1 MEHNLPAYYWQ
12 WSSPAAST
20 AGCEDSR
27 LANTDLTPISKLS
40 KCKQTTGCFALQGGL
55 PISFLWKAF
64 TDFYNLVCAHRGTN
78 LPCNVLLIHKD
89 GFGCTG
95 ATLFT
100 LKQSLWKRSSQNL
113 CSAQRGESIAAGLG
127 ISTAAEISSSL
138 PTIPLPTS
146 TSQCSGQIQPLA
158 FCFQLILFLVPWITA
173 IKKKCP
179 NLNWNLSPP
188 WQPLQSSWSRWW
200 HVWGVWFWTHHR
212 PGFKCKSF
220 NRVKF
225 TVPKSLGMLPDRLS
239 VFWALLFWR
248 GVHCPADSSLG
259 LTEHSDTLSCYT

>member
-95 ATLFT
+95 GHLVHLEA
-100 LKQSLWKRSSQNL
+100 
-113 CSAQRGESIAAGLG
+113 
-127 ISTAAEISSSL
+127 
-138 PTIPLPTS
+138 
-146 TSQCSGQIQPLA
+146 
-158 FCFQLILFLVPWITA
+158 ILVEKIFA
-173 IKKKCP
+173 
-179 NLNWNLSPP
+179 
-188 WQPLQSSWSRWW
+188 
-200 HVWGVWFWTHHR
+200 
-212 PGFKCKSF
+212 
-220 NRVKF
+220 
-225 TVPKSLGMLPDRLS
+225 KSLLS
-239 VFWALLFWR
+239 TERGKHCCWAGHFYSSRKLLVIAHHPTAHLHITVLWANPAPGLLF
-248 GVHCPADSSLG
+248 PAHSVSCSLNY
-259 LTEHSDTLSCYT
+259 CN